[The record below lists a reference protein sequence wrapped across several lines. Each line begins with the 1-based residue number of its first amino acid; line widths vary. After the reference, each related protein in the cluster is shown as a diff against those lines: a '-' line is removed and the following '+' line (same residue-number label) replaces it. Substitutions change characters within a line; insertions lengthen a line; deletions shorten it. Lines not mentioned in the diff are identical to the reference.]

1 MSQNKAFSTPFIL
14 AVLCIYFS
22 YFLHGISVITLAQNM
37 TSLAEKFSTDNAGI
51 AYLISGIGLGR
62 LISILFFGVI
72 SDKFGRRAVILMAVI
87 MYLLFFFG
95 IPACPNLTLAYCL
108 AVCVGI
114 ANSALDTG
122 GYPALMECFP
132 KASGSAVIL
141 VKAMV
146 SFGQMFYPM
155 LVSYMLLNNIWYG
168 YGLIIP
174 GILFV
179 LITLMLLKSKF
190 PSQLVDA
197 SVANELPQ
205 MNSKPLV
212 WLEGVS
218 SVLFGVAAF
227 STFYVIVVW
236 MPKYAMAFAGMSEAE
251 ALKTI
256 SYYSMGSL
264 VCVFIFAALLKK
276 MVRPIWANVFNSA
289 LATITAAI
297 IYLYPSPL
305 VCNAGAFV
313 IGFSAAGGILQLGV
327 SVMSEFF
334 PKSKAKVTSIYMMMG
349 GLANFVI
356 PLITGYL
363 SNIGLQYI
371 IVLDFTFALLA
382 LITAKYELIG
392 LMAYPIRH
400 SLSPEM
406 QNKALEKAGLPFT
419 YMAFEVDNDSFPAA
433 IEGLKAL
440 KMRGTGVSMPNKQL
454 ACEYVDELTPAAKLV
469 GAINTIVNDDGY
481 LRGYNTDGTGHI
493 RAIKESGFDIKGKTM
508 VLLGAGGASTAIG
521 AQGAIEGLKEIKLF
535 NRRDEFFDKALAFAQ
550 RVNENTDCVVTV
562 TDLADQQAFAEAL
575 ASADILT
582 NGTKVGMKPLEN
594 ESLVNDISL
603 LHPGLLVTE
612 CVYNPHMTKLLQQ
625 AQQAGCKTIDGYGM
639 LLWQGAEQFS
649 LWTGKDFPLEYVK
662 QVMGF
667 GA

>member
-37 TSLAEKFSTDNAGI
+37 SSLAEKFSTDNAGI

-95 IPACPNLTLAYCL
+95 IPACPNLTLAYGL

-197 SVANELPQ
+197 SVTNELPQ

-363 SNIGLQYI
+363 SNIGLQI
-371 IVLDFTFALLA
+371 IYRDLPWRRRFFYRTKSCRR
-382 LITAKYELIG
+382 AKYFTSQTRNYASFCHRHRDNWTIG
-392 LMAYPIRH
+392 ILLLHLQGRGKQRQHIAGTLRH
-400 SLSPEM
+400 QRNLR
-406 QNKALEKAGLPFT
+406 NIG
-419 YMAFEVDNDSFPAA
+419 V
-433 IEGLKAL
+433 EGL
-440 KMRGTGVSMPNKQL
+440 
-454 ACEYVDELTPAAKLV
+454 
-469 GAINTIVNDDGY
+469 
-481 LRGYNTDGTGHI
+481 H
-493 RAIKESGFDIKGKTM
+493 
-508 VLLGAGGASTAIG
+508 
-521 AQGAIEGLKEIKLF
+521 
-535 NRRDEFFDKALAFAQ
+535 FAQ
-550 RVNENTDCVVTV
+550 TGNDFFGFRRFMEVMVGHDYFHIMRV
-562 TDLADQQAFAEAL
+562 
-575 ASADILT
+575 
-582 NGTKVGMKPLEN
+582 GVG
-594 ESLVNDISL
+594 
-603 LHPGLLVTE
+603 
-612 CVYNPHMTKLLQQ
+612 
-625 AQQAGCKTIDGYGM
+625 DGFFN
-639 LLWQGAEQFS
+639 LII
-649 LWTGKDFPLEYVK
+649 TGK
-662 QVMGF
+662 
-667 GA
+667 

>member
-37 TSLAEKFSTDNAGI
+37 SSLAEKFSTDNAGI

-95 IPACPNLTLAYCL
+95 IPACPNLTLAYGL

-190 PSQLVDA
+190 PSQLV
-197 SVANELPQ
+197 
-205 MNSKPLV
+205 
-212 WLEGVS
+212 EGVS

-382 LITAKYELIG
+382 LITAIIVF
-392 LMAYPIRH
+392 IRYYRVFII
-400 SLSPEM
+400 PE
-406 QNKALEKAGLPFT
+406 
-419 YMAFEVDNDSFPAA
+419 NDVRFGERKFSTR
-433 IEGLKAL
+433 L
-440 KMRGTGVSMPNKQL
+440 
-454 ACEYVDELTPAAKLV
+454 
-469 GAINTIVNDDGY
+469 NTIKH
-481 LRGYNTDGTGHI
+481 RG
-493 RAIKESGFDIKGKTM
+493 
-508 VLLGAGGASTAIG
+508 
-521 AQGAIEGLKEIKLF
+521 
-535 NRRDEFFDKALAFAQ
+535 
-550 RVNENTDCVVTV
+550 
-562 TDLADQQAFAEAL
+562 
-575 ASADILT
+575 
-582 NGTKVGMKPLEN
+582 
-594 ESLVNDISL
+594 
-603 LHPGLLVTE
+603 
-612 CVYNPHMTKLLQQ
+612 
-625 AQQAGCKTIDGYGM
+625 
-639 LLWQGAEQFS
+639 
-649 LWTGKDFPLEYVK
+649 
-662 QVMGF
+662 
-667 GA
+667 

>member
-62 LISILFFGVI
+62 LTSILFFGVI

-155 LVSYMLLNNIWYG
+155 LVSYMLL
-168 YGLIIP
+168 
-174 GILFV
+174 
-179 LITLMLLKSKF
+179 TLMLLKSKF

-382 LITAKYELIG
+382 LITAIIVF
-392 LMAYPIRH
+392 IRYYRVFII
-400 SLSPEM
+400 PE
-406 QNKALEKAGLPFT
+406 
-419 YMAFEVDNDSFPAA
+419 NDVRFGERKFS
-433 IEGLKAL
+433 
-440 KMRGTGVSMPNKQL
+440 TQL
-454 ACEYVDELTPAAKLV
+454 
-469 GAINTIVNDDGY
+469 NTIKH
-481 LRGYNTDGTGHI
+481 RG
-493 RAIKESGFDIKGKTM
+493 
-508 VLLGAGGASTAIG
+508 
-521 AQGAIEGLKEIKLF
+521 
-535 NRRDEFFDKALAFAQ
+535 
-550 RVNENTDCVVTV
+550 
-562 TDLADQQAFAEAL
+562 
-575 ASADILT
+575 
-582 NGTKVGMKPLEN
+582 
-594 ESLVNDISL
+594 
-603 LHPGLLVTE
+603 
-612 CVYNPHMTKLLQQ
+612 
-625 AQQAGCKTIDGYGM
+625 
-639 LLWQGAEQFS
+639 
-649 LWTGKDFPLEYVK
+649 
-662 QVMGF
+662 
-667 GA
+667 